1 MLYSSLVSTVKQK
14 MKKEL
19 KITSALWKSAVY
31 NQRHR
36 HPHRYASRPD
46 GIADASILL
55 FTNNFGGLH
64 FPRKENDIPPLSQLR
79 YMRVRF
85 TIAVLPEELALLL
98 SLDSLYSRQFPSIPI
113 SGTPRLASN
122 F

>member
-1 MLYSSLVSTVKQK
+1 MNTVKQK

-19 KITSALWKSAVY
+19 KITSGLWKSALY
-31 NQRHR
+31 DPS
-36 HPHRYASRPD
+36 HPHTRRQASRSD
-46 GIADASILL
+46 AIADASILL

-113 SGTPRLASN
+113 FGTPRLASN